1 MYDGCYISKTLLF
14 AWLMPL
20 GSSMSGM
27 EFTRAVA
34 NKEEDNSWIRI
45 GWSYYS
51 SKIN

>member
-1 MYDGCYISKTLLF
+1 MPCGKVSCP
-14 AWLMPL
+14 AWKFQ
-20 GSSMSGM
+20 
-27 EFTRAVA
+27 ETVA